1 MNTYLEYL
9 KWQEFEATRG
19 YFLPAKPIEK
29 VLDKIKQS
37 DVYRVLKKLPKGG
50 NMHLHQ
56 SKKLEVS
63 FEFSS
68 YIIKGKETA
77 KIRNRYN
84 QIPHLT

>member
-37 DVYRVLKKLPKGG
+37 DVYRVLKELPKGG

-56 SKKLEVS
+56 SKKLSVT
-63 FEFSS
+63 FKFSS
-68 YIIKGKETA
+68 FYYK
-77 KIRNRYN
+77 
-84 QIPHLT
+84 